1 MKTRHKVLIVDDE
14 PHIRKLIQTA
24 LARADYATVEAEN
37 AREALKKLEEERPDI
52 SLLDLGLPDRDGL
65 ELVPLFKQRSD
76 TTLIIV
82 SARDSTE
89 QKVTALDLGAD
100 DYLTKPFD
108 TDELL
113 ARVRV
118 ALRNRMTKDGG
129 VSKVRAGDV
138 EIDLMARIITKA
150 GKEVHLTPKEY
161 GVLAQLAKFPG
172 RVITHAQIM
181 KHVWPADHEHH
192 VEYLRVL
199 VRTLR
204 QKLENDPQHP
214 RIIGNELGIGYRL
227 RFNIEGETDEFAPDG
242 EPRIST

>member
-1 MKTRHKVLIVDDE
+1 MSHRYKLLIVDDE
-14 PHIRKLIQTA
+14 PHIRRLIQTA
-24 LARADYATVEAEN
+24 LTRADYAVVEAQT
-37 AREALKKLEEERPDI
+37 AREGLEKLETERPDI

-76 TTLIIV
+76 TTLIVI
-82 SARDSTE
+82 SARDATD

-129 VSKVRAGDV
+129 VSKIRAGDV
-138 EIDLMARIITKA
+138 EIDLMARIITKT
-150 GKEVHLTPKEY
+150 GREVHLTPKEY

-181 KHVWPADHEHH
+181 KQVWPTEHEHH

-199 VRTLR
+199 IRTLR
-204 QKLENDPQHP
+204 QKLEDDPQRP

-227 RFNIEGETDEFAPDG
+227 HCPVEGDPGDG
-242 EPRIST
+242 A

>member
-1 MKTRHKVLIVDDE
+1 MKVRHKVLIVDDE
-14 PHIRKLIQTA
+14 PHIRKLLHAA
-24 LARADYATVEAEN
+24 LTRGDYVTVEAQN
-37 AREALKKLEEERPDI
+37 AREALDRLRSERPDI

-65 ELVPLFKQRSD
+65 ELVSLFKQESD
-76 TTLIIV
+76 ATLIIV
-82 SARDSTE
+82 SARDATDE
-89 QKVTALDLGAD
+89 KVAALDLGAD

-118 ALRNRMTKDGG
+118 ALRNRATRDGG
-129 VSKVRAGDV
+129 ASLVRAGAV
-138 EIDLMARIITKA
+138 EIDLVARAVTKG
-150 GKEVHLTPKEY
+150 GKPIHLTPKEY

-172 RVITHAQIM
+172 RVITHQQIM
-181 KHVWPADHEHH
+181 AQVWPHEKEHH

-204 QKLENDPQHP
+204 QKLEQDPQRP

-227 RFNIEGETDEFAPDG
+227 RFNVEGETEEFAPG
-242 EPRIST
+242 